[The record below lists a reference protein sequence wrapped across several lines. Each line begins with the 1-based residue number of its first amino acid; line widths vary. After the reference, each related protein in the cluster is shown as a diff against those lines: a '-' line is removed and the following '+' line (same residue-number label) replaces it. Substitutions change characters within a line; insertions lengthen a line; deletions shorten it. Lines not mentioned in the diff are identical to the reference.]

1 MCGFFGEIQKRLI
14 RIISKQ
20 RQGRTSNAQVG
31 DVAGLKPVLSALK
44 TDTAKR
50 DKLDED
56 H

>member
-14 RIISKQ
+14 RIIS
-20 RQGRTSNAQVG
+20 QGRTSNAQVG
-31 DVAGLKPVLSALK
+31 DVAGWKPVLSALK